1 MDSITPH
8 RGRRWRVRI
17 RGFQCFAAGTHTD
30 SAGTTI
36 TFTARNL
43 EQIAED
49 YDPAAASAPLVLGH
63 PKGDA
68 EELGHVAGLVAHGG
82 KLFALAEVSDALIS
96 AVRAGRY
103 RNVSASFYTPGSA
116 GNPVGPR
123 YYLRHIGFLGAT
135 PPAVKGMAPLDFAVL
150 PEVPRAPR
158 HRQDLLSAAL
168 DLQAAS
174 GLQFVQAAIRAER
187 ALFARSTA

>member
-1 MDSITPH
+1 M
-8 RGRRWRVRI
+8 RM

-30 SAGTTI
+30 AAGTII
-36 TFTARNL
+36 TFTELDL
-43 EQIAED
+43 EQIADD
-49 YDPAAASAPLVLGH
+49 YDPDVASAPLVLGH

-68 EELGHVAGLVAHGG
+68 EELGRVAGLVAHAS

-123 YYLRHIGFLGAT
+123 YYLRHIGFLGAA
-135 PPAVKGMAPLDFAVL
+135 PPALKGMAPLDFAVL

-158 HRQDLLSAAL
+158 HRQALLSAAM

-187 ALFARSTA
+187 ALLARRSA